1 MFSNSVVSF
10 AKALILEG
18 AILREGD
25 FWYYGILMDMKSE
38 ILIYQGKDGSTKVDV
53 KLVDDTVWLTQE
65 QMAKLFQKA
74 KSTVNEHIRNIF
86 EEGELQEG
94 VVMRKFGNSEFST
107 TKPTY
112 FYNLD
117 VIISVGYRVKSHVG
131 THFRI
136 WATQR
141 LRDYIIKGFI
151 LDDERLKEARNNYF
165 DELLSRIRDIRSS
178 ERVFYRKVCDIFATS
193 IDYEPS
199 SDASRRFFASV
210 QNKFHWAIHA
220 HTAAELL
227 VERADSTQPNMGL
240 TSWPGNAIRK
250 EDVTVAKNYLHPDE
264 LDQLNRIV
272 SQYLE
277 FAELQALQRK
287 PMHMKDWTAK
297 LHQFLSLNDRE
308 VLGHGGRISME
319 AAERHAIEEYE
330 KYRALERQRL
340 DAAEDELDRAIK
352 ELRSSEK
359 TRNRNR

>member
-1 MFSNSVVSF
+1 M
-10 AKALILEG
+10 E
-18 AILREGD
+18 
-25 FWYYGILMDMKSE
+25 MKSE
-38 ILIYQGKDGSTKVDV
+38 ILIYKGKDGVTKVDV
-53 KLVDDTVWLTQE
+53 KLVGDTVWLTQD
-65 QMAKLFQKA
+65 QMANLFQKA
-74 KSTVNEHIRNIF
+74 KSTINEHIRNIF
-86 EEGELQEG
+86 EEGELDEE
-94 VVMRKFGNSEFST
+94 VVMKKFGNSEFAK
-107 TKPTY
+107 KPTLY
-112 FYNLD
+112 YNLD

-151 LDDERLKEARNNYF
+151 LDDERLKEARNSYF
-165 DELLSRIRDIRSS
+165 DELLSRIRDICSS
-178 ERVFYRKVCDIFATS
+178 EKVFYRKVCDIFATS

-199 SDASRRFFASV
+199 SDASKRFFASV

-227 VERADSTQPNMGL
+227 VERADSSQPNMGL
-240 TSWPGNAIRK
+240 TNWPGDRIRK

-272 SQYLE
+272 TQYLE

-308 VLGHGGRISME
+308 ILGHGGSVSME
-319 AAERHAIEEYE
+319 AAERHAQEEFA
-330 KYRALERQRL
+330 KYQMAERQRL
-340 DAAEDELDRAIK
+340 EAAEDDLDRAIK
-352 ELRSSEK
+352 AFQAKNHS
-359 TRNRNR
+359 